1 MIKKIARI
9 FFILCIA
16 AIGASFWT
24 YKQINTYLSSPVLF
38 NENKL
43 VQVVEGANYH
53 SFTDYL
59 INQKAINP
67 SPWSRWAVKLYP
79 ELTKIKAG
87 VYNIEG
93 KITIRALF
101 EQVSNAKPHQF
112 SITFIEGSTFKDWRA
127 TFAKTEHLLNK
138 TSALT
143 ETEILEK
150 LDLPYQKIEGLLMP
164 DTYHYSFGDSDMDIL
179 QRAAKEMQLA
189 LAASWDEKVADL
201 PIANPYALLT
211 LASIIEKE
219 TALDKERGQV
229 ASVFINRLNKKM
241 RLQTD
246 PTVIYG
252 MGDAYNGNITRKDL
266 RTPTPYNTYVINGLP
281 PTPIAMP
288 SRASLKAA
296 ATPAN
301 TEYFYFVADGK
312 GGHVFS
318 ITLQEHNKAV
328 RAYLQTL
335 REKKE

>member
-1 MIKKIARI
+1 MIKKIALI
-9 FFILCIA
+9 LFILCIT
-16 AIGASFWT
+16 AIGASFWV
-24 YKQINTYLSSPVLF
+24 YEQVNAYLNAPVLF

-43 VQVVEGANYH
+43 IQVAEGANYH

-59 INQKAINP
+59 IDQKAISS

-93 KITIRALF
+93 KISLKALF
-101 EQVSNAKPHQF
+101 KQVSNAKPHQF

-127 TFAKTEHLLNK
+127 TLAESDYLLNETK
-138 TSALT
+138 ALT
-143 ETEILEK
+143 EVEILEK
-150 LDLPYQKIEGLLMP
+150 LNLPYQKIEGLLMP

-179 QRAAKEMQLA
+179 QRAVKEMQVA
-189 LAASWDEKVADL
+189 LTASFAEKANAL
-201 PIANPYALLT
+201 PIANPYELLT

-219 TALDKERGQV
+219 TALDKERDKV

-252 MGDAYNGNITRKDL
+252 MGDAYKGNITRKDL
-266 RTPTPYNTYVINGLP
+266 RAPTPYNTYVINGLP

-288 SRASLKAA
+288 SRASLNAA
-296 ATPAN
+296 ANPAD
-301 TEYFYFVADGK
+301 TAYFYFVADGK

-318 ITLQEHNKAV
+318 TTLEAHNKAV
-328 RAYLQTL
+328 RAYLKTL
-335 REKKE
+335 RDKK